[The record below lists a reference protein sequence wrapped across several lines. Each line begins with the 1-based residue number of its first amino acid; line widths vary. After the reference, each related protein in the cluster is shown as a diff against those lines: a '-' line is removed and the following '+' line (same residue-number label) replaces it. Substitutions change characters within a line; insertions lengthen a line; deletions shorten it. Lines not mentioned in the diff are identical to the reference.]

1 MGDSQWGRNL
11 KISSLA
17 NANLVA
23 AFLEGTASKA
33 ETRKLIMAVGASA
46 TLFATVAA
54 AAAVTSCASYLIK
67 KAADKESKKI
77 RENLNLEIDK
87 I

>member
-1 MGDSQWGRNL
+1 M
-11 KISSLA
+11 A

-46 TLFATVAA
+46 TLFASVAA

-67 KAADKESKKI
+67 KASNRRA
-77 RENLNLEIDK
+77 RRLEK
-87 I
+87 T

>member
-1 MGDSQWGRNL
+1 M
-11 KISSLA
+11 A

-54 AAAVTSCASYLIK
+54 VTSYASYLIK

-77 RENLNLEIDK
+77 RENLKLEIDK

>member
-1 MGDSQWGRNL
+1 M
-11 KISSLA
+11 A

-77 RENLNLEIDK
+77 KENLNLEIDK

>member
-1 MGDSQWGRNL
+1 M
-11 KISSLA
+11 A

-54 AAAVTSCASYLIK
+54 VTSCASYLIK

-77 RENLNLEIDK
+77 RENLKLEIDK

>member
-1 MGDSQWGRNL
+1 M
-11 KISSLA
+11 A

-46 TLFATVAA
+46 TLFASVAA
-54 AAAVTSCASYLIK
+54 AAAVTSCASYLIM
-67 KAADKESKKI
+67 KAAGKERKSSKK
-77 RENLNLEIDK
+77 
-87 I
+87 